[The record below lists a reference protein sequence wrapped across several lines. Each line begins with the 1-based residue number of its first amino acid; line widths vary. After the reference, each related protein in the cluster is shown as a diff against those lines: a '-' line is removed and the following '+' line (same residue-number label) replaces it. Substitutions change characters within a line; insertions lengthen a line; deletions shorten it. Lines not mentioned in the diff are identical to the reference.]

1 MNRDYPYIFSLIMA
15 VYNVELYLKEAIESV
30 IAQSIGI
37 DRIQLILV
45 DDGSPDN
52 SGAICDAYAE
62 QYPDN
67 IFVIHKENGGVSS
80 ARNRGLEIAQGQ
92 YVNFMDSDDKL
103 SRNACKKA
111 YEFLQAHP
119 NEVDV
124 VSIPM
129 VFFDGATGDHVLN
142 YKFANGSRVI
152 DLKEEPEAIQLA
164 VTSTFIRLSS
174 IRQLHAQFNPKLLFA
189 EDAAFLQPILWQ
201 KEKLGVVAGC
211 KYLYRKRSSGPASAL
226 QQSTTKKEWWLD
238 CLTHFPLYLIDRAKR
253 ELGQVPRF
261 VQYTLAYDLQ
271 WRVRQSRFPN
281 HLLDEAEQ
289 QEYLRLLGECYANI
303 DDDMILAQR
312 HTQTEHKYSVLCRKY
327 GQAQEKIEQN
337 DIALV
342 FGKDTTIRLSDC
354 AVTLDFLKL
363 GEDSCTLE
371 GKFCVLPISYHS
383 VGVGVEVNG
392 QFYPGE
398 IIVRG
403 GPGLSLGEE
412 ICGFIGFQ
420 VTVPLDKTQ
429 SYRITF
435 RACFDGHSVDYHSVA
450 VGNHFPVGIK
460 HTAAYYA
467 HEGWIAAFNHA
478 QLVLKQKTVCRHIAC
493 ECAFLLDLWKTN
505 VLGGRKAIPVR
516 LLRHLLMLFKRRQI
530 WLVSDRVNRADDNGE
545 AFYLYLLKKKPE
557 NTDVYFL
564 LSRNSEDYPRLAEQ
578 GKVVD
583 FFSMRHK
590 LLHLLCD
597 YNISSSGDDFIVN
610 PFSGHQEGYRDM
622 LDAYRFAFLQ
632 HGVTQNDLSGWLN
645 RYSKN
650 ISGFVVSAIPEY
662 QSILDGNYHYSLNEV
677 WLTGLPRFDRL
688 YHREENCIALM
699 PTWRKYLMM
708 AMNNKTGIWSLKDGF
723 EQTAYYRFYNGLIN
737 NPRLLR
743 ALSEHGY
750 RMIFMP
756 HPNIMPHIDRFQKN
770 DQVIFG
776 SLNMKYRDIYSKCK
790 LVLTD
795 YSSAVFDFAYL
806 RKPVIYTQFDQEEFF
821 AGEHVYTKGY
831 FDYERDGFGEVETD
845 LEETVNRIIEYMEN
859 GCELK
864 DKYRQRIDNF
874 YAFNDRNNCERVYQ
888 KIMELN
894 S

>member
-1 MNRDYPYIFSLIMA
+1 MKQEYPYIFTLIMA

-37 DRIQLILV
+37 NRLQLILV

-52 SGAICDAYAE
+52 SGAICDAYAAR
-62 QYPDN
+62 YPDN

-80 ARNRGLEIAQGQ
+80 ARNRGLELAQGQ

-103 SRNACKKA
+103 SPNACKKV
-111 YEFLQAHP
+111 YEFLLAHP

-124 VSIPM
+124 VTIPV
-129 VFFDGATGDHVLN
+129 VFFDGATGEHILN
-142 YKFANGSRVI
+142 HKFKKGSRVI
-152 DLKEEPEAIQLA
+152 DLKEEPDAILLSVGSA
-164 VTSTFIRLSS
+164 FIRLSS
-174 IRQLHAQFNPKLLFA
+174 IRQLRARFNPKLMFQ

-211 KYLYRKRSSGPASAL
+211 KYLYRKRSSGPPSAI
-226 QQSTTKKEWWLD
+226 QKSTTKKEWWLD
-238 CLTHFPLYLIDRAKR
+238 CLTYFSLYLIDRAKR

-271 WRVRQSRFPN
+271 WRVRQRRFPN
-281 HLLDEAEQ
+281 HLLDEAEE
-289 QEYLRLLGECYANI
+289 QEYLGLLKECYANI
-303 DDDMILAQR
+303 DDDVILAQR
-312 HTQTEHKYSVLCRKY
+312 YTQTEHKYAVLCRKY
-327 GQAQEKIEQN
+327 GQGQEKIEPN
-337 DIALV
+337 DIALI

-383 VGVGVEVNG
+383 LRVGVAVNG
-392 QFYPGE
+392 SFYPGE
-398 IIVRG
+398 IIDRG

-412 ICGFIGFQ
+412 ICRFIGFR

-435 RACFDGHSVDYHSVA
+435 RACLDGHSVDYRHVSA
-450 VGNHFPVGIK
+450 GKHFPVGTV

-467 HEGWIAAFNHA
+467 HRGWIAAFDQA
-478 QLVLKQKTVCRHIAC
+478 QLVLKQKTLCRHMAC

-516 LLRHLLMLFKRRQI
+516 LLRHMLKLFKRRQI
-530 WLVSDRVNRADDNGE
+530 WLISDRVNKADDNGE
-545 AFYLYLLKKKPE
+545 ALFLYLREKKPE
-557 NTDVYFL
+557 HTDVYYL
-564 LSRNSEDYPRLAEQ
+564 LSRNSGDYPRLAEQ

-583 FFSMRHK
+583 FFSTRHK

-597 YNISSSGDDFIVN
+597 CNISASANDFMVN
-610 PFSGHQEGYRDM
+610 PFSGHQEGYRDL
-622 LDAYRFAFLQ
+622 LDSCRYVFLQ
-632 HGVTQNDLSGWLN
+632 HGVIKDDLSGWLN
-645 RYSKN
+645 RYRKN
-650 ISGFVVSAIPEY
+650 ISGFVVSAVPEY
-662 QSILDGNYHYSLNEV
+662 QSILNGNYDYSPNQV

-688 YHREENCIALM
+688 YHQEENCIALI
-699 PTWRKYLMM
+699 PTWRKYLMQEL
-708 AMNNKTGIWSLKDGF
+708 NSKTGIWSLKDGF
-723 EQTAYYRFYNGLIN
+723 EQTEYYQFYNRLLN
-737 NPRLLR
+737 DPRLLR
-743 ALSEHGY
+743 ALSECGY

-756 HPNIMPHIDRFQKN
+756 HPTIMPYIDRFQKN
-770 DQVIFG
+770 DQVTFG
-776 SLNMKYRDIYSKCK
+776 SLNTKYRDVYSKCK
-790 LVLTD
+790 LVVTD

-806 RKPVIYTQFDQEEFF
+806 RKPVIYTQFDQEAFF
-821 AGEHVYTKGY
+821 SGEHVYTKGY

-845 LEETVNRIIEYMEN
+845 LDATVDRIIEYMEN